1 MESRHPAE
9 WIMNFE
15 ISRRYPSVP
24 WQSSYL
30 QSILHSFSVF
40 IFFTWFFCFL
50 IFAFSAS
57 FSHSGANFWQW
68 LHLNRGQIADRLA
81 DRHFRSLYISGQTEC
96 ESHTSI
102 MINHDQS
109 CGFLELW
116 LEQLQVCM
124 WTQCGDTGLKC
135 KTWKHRPPGTTRV
148 NCTTEVV
155 TSPQRSW
162 WMWNHGPGKSN
173 SHKREIH
180 ETTKQKHDF
189 QTNPVNPDLIE

>member
-50 IFAFSAS
+50 LFAFSAS

-135 KTWKHRPPGTTRV
+135 KTWKTQ
-148 NCTTEVV
+148 
-155 TSPQRSW
+155 TS
-162 WMWNHGPGKSN
+162 WNHTCKLHNWSCDQPAKKLMNVKSWPWQ
-173 SHKREIH
+173 EQL
-180 ETTKQKHDF
+180 T
-189 QTNPVNPDLIE
+189 